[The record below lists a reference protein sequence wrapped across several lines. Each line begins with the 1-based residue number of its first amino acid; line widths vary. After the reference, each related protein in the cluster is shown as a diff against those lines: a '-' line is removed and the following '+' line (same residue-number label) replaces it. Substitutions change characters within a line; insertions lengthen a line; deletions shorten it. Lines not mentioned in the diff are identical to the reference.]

1 MESPWG
7 EIEVWDA
14 HVHFFSHR
22 FFGLLGEQMAER
34 TGTEAVCAKAGV
46 AVPPEDPAELARLW
60 AAELDRHA
68 VAGAAL
74 LASLPDDEGSVA
86 AALRAVPGRFC
97 GHFFVNPL
105 AGGALEKAESAFND
119 GLRTLCLLPAM
130 HGFSLG
136 DRRVEP
142 FLSLA
147 AERGANVFVHCG
159 VLSVGIRKKL
169 GLESRFDL
177 RYSNPVDLH
186 PIALRLESVNFIVP
200 HFGAGYFR
208 EALMVA
214 SLCPN
219 VYLDT
224 SSSNSWRKYMAPQP
238 SLEEV
243 FERALDVAGD
253 GRLLFGTDSS
263 FFPRGWNRAVYEE
276 QAACL
281 AKLGAS
287 PETVK
292 RVFGGNLRRLM
303 DGRRGS
309 PGNRSADC

>member
-7 EIEVWDA
+7 ELEVSDA

-22 FFGLLGEQMAER
+22 FFGLLGGQMAARMR
-34 TGTEAVCAKAGV
+34 TEEVCAKAGV

-60 AAELDRHA
+60 AAELDRHG

-74 LASLPDDEGSVA
+74 LASLPGDEGSVA
-86 AALRAVPGRFC
+86 AALRAAPGRFY
-97 GHFFVNPL
+97 GFFFVNPL
-105 AGGALEKAESAFND
+105 DGAALETAERALDS

-169 GLESRFDL
+169 GIESRFDL
-177 RYSNPVDLH
+177 RYSNPVELH
-186 PIALRLESVNFIVP
+186 PVALRLESVNFIVP

-238 SLEEV
+238 SLEEI
-243 FERALDVAGD
+243 FERALDVAGNT
-253 GRLLFGTDSS
+253 RLLFGTDSS
-263 FFPRGWNRAVYEE
+263 FFPRGWTTAVYEE

-287 PETVK
+287 QETAR
-292 RVFGGNLRRLM
+292 RVFGENLRRLM
-303 DGRRGS
+303 GGAA
-309 PGNRSADC
+309 SAR

>member
-1 MESPWG
+1 MQSPWG

-14 HVHFFSHR
+14 HVHFFSRR
-22 FFGLLGEQMAER
+22 FYALLGEQMAAG
-34 TGTEAVCAKAGV
+34 TGPEAVCAKAGV
-46 AVPPEDPAELARLW
+46 AAPPEDPAELARLW
-60 AAELDRHA
+60 AAELDRHG

-74 LASLPDDEGSVA
+74 LASLPGDEGSVA
-86 AALRAVPGRFC
+86 AALRAVPGRFY

-105 AGGALEKAESAFND
+105 ASGALERARRALDD
-119 GLRTLCLLPAM
+119 GMRTICLLPAM

-136 DRRVEP
+136 DRSVEP

-159 VLSVGIRKKL
+159 VLSVGIRKRL

-186 PIALRLESVNFIVP
+186 PIALRLEKVNFIVP

-224 SSSNSWRKYMAPQP
+224 SSSNSWRKCMAPQP

-253 GRLLFGTDSS
+253 GRLLFGSDSS
-263 FFPRGWNRAVYEE
+263 FFPRGWNTAVFAE

-287 PETVK
+287 PETAR
-292 RVFGGNLRRLM
+292 RVFGENLRRLM
-303 DGRRGS
+303 SGAAGAS
-309 PGNRSADC
+309 